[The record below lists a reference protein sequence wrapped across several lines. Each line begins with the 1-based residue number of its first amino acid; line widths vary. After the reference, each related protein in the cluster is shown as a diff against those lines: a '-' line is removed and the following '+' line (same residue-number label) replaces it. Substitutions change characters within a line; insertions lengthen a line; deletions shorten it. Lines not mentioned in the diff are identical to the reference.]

1 MVASSTR
8 YSSCT
13 KTLKSE
19 LGRRP
24 EWTHL
29 VAGRVIDAYIGPLL
43 VASLRSRLSNGENN
57 FSVTRLYSL
66 FGYGQ
71 CANTL
76 NKKVL
81 NCILLI
87 VDTIAAISF
96 QSLELNPMEQF
107 QPKMKYQIKIEALLN
122 SDTLSS
128 KISKACNMMS
138 RKNLFGCIRHSISH
152 FGDCIHEN
160 HI

>member
-1 MVASSTR
+1 MYFYPHCLETRCLKKLFKWINNNTKSNLAKESMVASSTC

-43 VASLRSRLSNGENN
+43 VASLRSRLSNGENI
-57 FSVTRLYSL
+57 FSVARLCSL

-81 NCILLI
+81 NCILLN
-87 VDTIAAISF
+87 VDTTAAISF
-96 QSLELNPMEQF
+96 LSLELNPMEQF
-107 QPKMKYQIKIEALLN
+107 QLKVKYQIKIEALLN
-122 SDTLSS
+122 SDTLS
-128 KISKACNMMS
+128 
-138 RKNLFGCIRHSISH
+138 
-152 FGDCIHEN
+152 
-160 HI
+160 